1 MILLPNRAPLVKPAG
16 FARVNPAHPLAR
28 HVMLAHFMYRR
39 SYDDSGR
46 NELVLQ
52 DSGRY
57 QLDSTVGTV
66 NNLRPGLYGK
76 EVQSSGLSTL
86 FNVADAEP
94 LRPTS
99 GAITIVARVKS
110 TTTGSRQWVCIKGS
124 NPISYWL
131 NVSDINGTGDGCG
144 FYNGGYFV
152 SGKTRDIG
160 GDNRWHVV
168 AGTIKT
174 NSGGATSD
182 AAYYIDGRL
191 DKLTTGLAST
201 MPANTDPLQVGFYSG
216 DATGLL
222 GSLESLVLLN
232 IALTPAQVAALSAE
246 LYSLIV
252 PTRRMFF
259 GAGNALVARP
269 RIFVCT

>member
-1 MILLPNRAPLVKPAG
+1 MIRLPNRAPLLKPAG
-16 FARVNPAHPLAR
+16 FARINPAHPLAR

-39 SYDDSGR
+39 SYGDVGPTYV
-46 NELVLQ
+46 VLQ
-52 DSGRY
+52 DSSVY
-57 QLDSTVGTV
+57 QLDSISSTL
-66 NNLRPGLYGK
+66 NNLRQGLYGN
-76 EVQSSGLSTL
+76 EVQSQGFATI
-86 FNVADAEP
+86 FDVADAAP

-99 GAITIVARVKS
+99 GAITIIARVKS
-110 TTTGSRQWVCIKGS
+110 TATGSRQWVCIKGN

-131 NVSDINGTGDGCG
+131 NVSDPNGTGDGCG

-160 GDNRWHVV
+160 GDNQWHVV

-191 DKLTTGLAST
+191 DKLATGLAST
-201 MPANTDPLQVGFYSG
+201 MPANTDIFRVGFYAG
-216 DATGLL
+216 DASTFK
-222 GSLESLVLLN
+222 GSIESLVLLN
-232 IALTPAQVAALSAE
+232 IALTPAQVAALSAD

-259 GAGNALVARP
+259 GSGSALVARP